1 MSKITLYGK
10 SVLYYLYLHLQ
21 CHKRHYCIYLFTT
34 TEYKDIFTVCI
45 TAKAA
50 LIHNLFPIK
59 LTNSYITTIN
69 KSLYFINYVIR
80 KKLTYTVRHLTI
92 RNVKTMLK
100 AVVSR
105 VMS

>member
-1 MSKITLYGK
+1 MTMSKITLYGK

-21 CHKRHYCIYLFTT
+21 CHKRHYCISLFTT

-80 KKLTYTVRHLTI
+80 K
-92 RNVKTMLK
+92 N
-100 AVVSR
+100 
-105 VMS
+105 